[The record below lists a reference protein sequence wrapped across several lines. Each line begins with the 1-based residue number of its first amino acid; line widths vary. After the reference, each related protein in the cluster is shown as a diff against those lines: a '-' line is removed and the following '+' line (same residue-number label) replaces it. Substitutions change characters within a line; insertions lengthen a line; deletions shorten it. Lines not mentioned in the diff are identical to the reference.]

1 MHGPGKSRSQ
11 RLISLLAETK
21 TSNSLVPSAASGGR
35 HRRRLVG
42 RARALHWAPAEHEN
56 GLLFDLPGRAVLA
69 DDAAT
74 CLLSSCCRCRDIQW
88 MALSRELDRTK
99 IRATAS
105 EMSSNDALSCC
116 WSSSRR
122 GLLETTTRPHPPA
135 VFRLLSASA
144 ARQYSQGMS
153 WLTFLLSVS
162 EFCALY
168 RSGSGSIGMALG

>member
-1 MHGPGKSRSQ
+1 MKYGDSQ
-11 RLISLLAETK
+11 VRR
-21 TSNSLVPSAASGGR
+21 AASGGR
-35 HRRRLVG
+35 NRRRLVG
-42 RARALHWAPAEHEN
+42 RARALHWAPAEHQN
-56 GLLFDLPGRAVLA
+56 HLLCDLPRYAVLA
-69 DDAAT
+69 DYAAT
-74 CLLSSCCRCRDIQW
+74 CFLSSSCRCRATQW
-88 MALSRELDRTK
+88 MTLGRELDRTK

-105 EMSSNDALSCC
+105 EMSSNDALLCC

-135 VFRLLSASA
+135 VFRLFCASA

-168 RSGSGSIGMALG
+168 RSGSGSIGMASG